1 MLQLASNKKSNLV
14 PSPKVCIMKKL
25 LLLSFIAVQM
35 AAFAQQP
42 PFELSNKKE
51 TTTYTE
57 AIRFYEGLAKTF
69 PQQAKLFTYGS
80 TDFGKPLHLLV
91 LSKKGVFD
99 PQTLRKNNKR
109 IFLINNGIHPGE
121 PEGIDASMMLAR
133 DLLKGNKLP
142 EDVVICI
149 IPVYNI
155 DGSHNR
161 SGTSRANQNGPVAYG
176 FRGNGKNYDLN
187 RDFIKTDSKN
197 SQAFQQI
204 FNTWQPEIFVD
215 THTSNG
221 ADYQYTMTLIPT
233 QKDKLN
239 PILSA
244 YLTKTMVP
252 DLYSQMKGK
261 GYELIPY
268 VNSINETPDAGITGY
283 IESPRYSTGYAAL
296 HNAIGFMPETHMLK
310 SFDKRVESTY
320 KLLQTYIDIIVRDAK
335 VIGENKR
342 KADAFTV
349 AQKEFPLDWKL
360 NRSVY
365 DSIDF
370 KGYVGKKKPS
380 EVSGV
385 DRLYYDR
392 NDPYTKKIKY
402 WDQFE
407 PSLTVSKPIAYV
419 IPKAWDRVI
428 ALLKLNNVKMQQ
440 LTADTKL
447 NLEMYYIG
455 DMKTGTRPYEGHYQH
470 SAVVLNPTQQD
481 VQFYAGDYVVYVN
494 QPTNRYIVETLEPQ
508 AIDSFFNWN
517 FFDSVLGQ
525 KEGYSSYV
533 FEDTAAELLK
543 KDPALKQK
551 LEAEKAKNPELAK
564 SGRMQLDFVY
574 KNSDYYE
581 KTYMRYPIGRLKQD
595 LKLNLK

>member
-1 MLQLASNKKSNLV
+1 MKRLFLFILLFVTLKASAQLT
-14 PSPKVCIMKKL
+14 
-25 LLLSFIAVQM
+25 
-35 AAFAQQP
+35 
-42 PFELSNKKE
+42 PFERSHQKE
-51 TTTYTE
+51 TTTYE
-57 AIRFYEGLAKTF
+57 ESIAFYENLAKAF
-69 PQQAKLFTYGS
+69 PKQAKLLTYGT

-91 LSKKGVFD
+91 LSKQGNFD
-99 PQTLRKNNKR
+99 PVALRKNDKR

-121 PEGIDASMMLAR
+121 PEGIDASMMFAR
-133 DLLKGNKLP
+133 DLLKANKLP
-142 EDVVICI
+142 ENVVICI
-149 IPVYNI
+149 IPIYNV

-176 FRGNGKNYDLN
+176 FRGNSKNYDLN

-204 FNTWQPEIFVD
+204 FNTWQPEVFVD

-239 PILSA
+239 PVLSA
-244 YLTKTMVP
+244 YLTQTMVP
-252 DLYSQMKGK
+252 DLYRQMKGK

-296 HNAIGFMPETHMLK
+296 HNSIGFMPETHMLK

-320 KLLQTYIDIIVRDAK
+320 KLLRTYIDIIVRDAK

-342 KADAFTV
+342 KADAFTA
-349 AQKEFPLDWKL
+349 AQQEFPLDWKL

-365 DSIDF
+365 DSIEF
-370 KGYVGKKKPS
+370 KGYAGKQKPS
-380 EVSGV
+380 EVSGA

-392 NDPYTKKIKY
+392 NEPYTKKIKY
-402 WDQFE
+402 WDKFE
-407 PSLTVSKPIAYV
+407 PSITVKKPIAYI
-419 IPKAWDRVI
+419 IPKAWDKVI
-428 ALLKLNNVKMQQ
+428 KLLQLNNIKMQQ
-440 LTADTKL
+440 LTVDAKL

-470 SAVVLNPTQQD
+470 SAVTLNPVMQE

-494 QPTNRYIVETLEPQ
+494 QANNRYIVETLEPQ

-543 KDPALKQK
+543 KHPDLKQK
-551 LEAEKAKNPELAK
+551 LEAAKLKDPDLAK
-564 SGRMQLDFVY
+564 SGRAQLAFVY
-574 KNSDYYE
+574 KNSDYLE
-581 KTYMRYPIGRLKQD
+581 KTYMRYPIGRLQQD